1 MLGFIIF
8 AVFIGII
15 GLVLASFIGTS
26 VAVSQIDEVQR
37 RAPELPA
44 LLDERFTGD
53 DRVLWPVKHPFS
65 DKGAIVAGAFERGY
79 ELVSELAGPPAVLT
93 FRRFAEG
100 SVVRRQTAVDD
111 PSSAAPLGASSAAR
125 SWSASKPTAKPTF
138 AQRHPRLE
146 VVGLVAIVGLLVFGF
161 LATFFG

>member
-15 GLVLASFIGTS
+15 GLFLASFIGTS
-26 VAVSQIDEVQR
+26 VAVSQTNEAQR

-53 DRVLWPVKHPFS
+53 ERVLWPVKHPFS
-65 DKGAIVAGAFERGY
+65 DKAAIVAGASDRGY

-100 SVVRRQTAVDD
+100 SVVRPQPTVA
-111 PSSAAPLGASSAAR
+111 SSAAPLGESSAAR
-125 SWSASKPTAKPTF
+125 SWSAPKPTAKPTF

-146 VVGLVAIVGLLVFGF
+146 VVGLVAIIGLLVFGF
-161 LATFFG
+161 LAMFLG